1 MMAAQRRPLTQH
13 PEIELL
19 HLPDCPNVDAAWSLL
34 RACLSEL
41 GLTSLEV
48 ADKTGEFPSPSILV
62 NGIDVTGQPTIESAS
77 CRLDL
82 PTRER
87 VMRAL
92 ARSWTCERAPH
103 ILNTAS

>member
-1 MMAAQRRPLTQH
+1 MTPARERPSTTQ

-19 HLPDCPNVDAAWSLL
+19 HLPDCPRVDAARSLL
-34 RACLSEL
+34 RACLSEV

-48 ADKTGEFPSPSILV
+48 ADKAGDFPSPSILI
-62 NGIDVTGQPTIESAS
+62 NGIDVMGQPAIESAA

-87 VMRAL
+87 VMSAL
-92 ARSWTCERAPH
+92 ARGWKPA
-103 ILNTAS
+103 